1 MGRPA
6 AWPAANYNSADLSN
20 AAKEKPAMKRRKSL
34 LALAAAVIVAACGSS
49 TSTPPATS
57 SGPGKVDSVASQVP
71 DSVKAAAPLQ
81 IATDATYAPN
91 EFINPDTGAIQG
103 WDIDLGNAICKVM
116 GLVCTFNNVTFDD
129 IIAQLKASTP
139 SEVAGGDK
147 PRYAFSISSW
157 SPTQARENSNIDFVS
172 YYKAGEAWLVKA
184 GGPTISA
191 AVDMCGH
198 SVAVESGTT
207 EESDAWGFMGK
218 SVGGAPIGGDKDN
231 CQAAGK
237 QPINVLSFAKQ
248 TDANSALLSGR
259 ADFGW
264 LDQPV
269 ANYQVKQLNGQV
281 KIAGQPCSVA
291 PYGIAMVKGSALE
304 QPITD
309 AVKYLMDHGYY
320 TTVLKNWNVQ
330 DGAITSSDVALNN
343 NNSIGPTC
351 VPSY

>member
-1 MGRPA
+1 M
-6 AWPAANYNSADLSN
+6 SAQKALS
-20 AAKEKPAMKRRKSL
+20 AI
-34 LALAAAVIVAACGSS
+34 AAAIVLAACGGS
-49 TSTPPATS
+49 TTPTATTS
-57 SGPGKVDSVASQVP
+57 GGPGKVASIASEVP
-71 DSVKAAAPLQ
+71 ASITGPLQ

-157 SPTQARENSNIDFVS
+157 SPTQSRENNGIDFVT
-172 YYKAGEAWLVKA
+172 YYKAGEAWLVKV
-184 GGPTISA
+184 GGATIST

-198 SVAVESGTT
+198 NVAVESGTT
-207 EESDAWGFMGK
+207 EESDAWGFMGQ
-218 SVGGAPIGGDKDN
+218 SVGGTAIAGDKNN

-237 QPINVLSFAKQ
+237 QDIKVLSFGTQ
-248 TDANSALLSGR
+248 TEANSALLSGR

-269 ANYQVKQLNGQV
+269 ADYQVKQLNGQV
-281 KIAGQPCSVA
+281 KIGGQACSVA

-304 QPITD
+304 KPITD
-309 AVKYLMDHGYY
+309 AVKYLMDNNSYY
-320 TTVLKNWNVQ
+320 TNILKNWNVA
-330 DGAITSSDVALNN
+330 DGAITSSDVAVNN

>member
-1 MGRPA
+1 MNAHRPG
-6 AWPAANYNSADLSN
+6 LI
-20 AAKEKPAMKRRKSL
+20 
-34 LALAAAVIVAACGSS
+34 ALAAAVALVACGGSS
-49 TSTPPATS
+49 TPTATAG
-57 SGPGKVDSVASQVP
+57 GPGKVASIASEVPSSVTGP
-71 DSVKAAAPLQ
+71 IQ

-91 EFINPDTGAIQG
+91 EFVDPNTGAISG

-147 PRYAFSISSW
+147 PRYSFSISSW
-157 SPTQARENSNIDFVS
+157 SPTQARENSGIDFIT
-172 YYKAGEAWLVKA
+172 YYKAGEAWLVKV
-184 GGPTISA
+184 GGPTINTA
-191 AVDMCGH
+191 ADMCGH

-207 EESDAWGFMGK
+207 EESDAWGYMGQ
-218 SVGGAPIGGDKDN
+218 SVGGTAISGDKDN
-231 CQAAGK
+231 CPAGK
-237 QPINVLSFAKQ
+237 DIKVLSFSTQ

-269 ANYQVKQLNGQV
+269 ADYQVKQLAGKV
-281 KIAGQPCSVA
+281 KIGGQPCSVA
-291 PYGIAMVKGSALE
+291 PYGIAIVKGSALE
-304 QPITD
+304 KPITD
-309 AVKYLMDHGYY
+309 AVKYLIDNNSYY
-320 TTVLKNWNVQ
+320 ANILKNWNVT
-330 DGAITSSDVALNN
+330 DGAIASSDVALNN

>member
-1 MGRPA
+1 MNAHRP
-6 AWPAANYNSADLSN
+6 
-20 AAKEKPAMKRRKSL
+20 SL
-34 LALAAAVIVAACGSS
+34 VALAAAVALVACGGSS
-49 TSTPPATS
+49 TPTATTG
-57 SGPGKVDSVASQVP
+57 GPGKVASIASEVPSSVTGP
-71 DSVKAAAPLQ
+71 IQ

-91 EFINPDTGAIQG
+91 EFVDPNTGAISG

-147 PRYAFSISSW
+147 PRYSFSISSW
-157 SPTQARENSNIDFVS
+157 SPTQARENSGIDFIT
-172 YYKAGEAWLVKA
+172 YYKAGEAWLVKV
-184 GGPTISA
+184 GGPTINTA
-191 AVDMCGH
+191 ADMCGH

-207 EESDAWGFMGK
+207 EESDAWGYMGQ
-218 SVGGAPIGGDKDN
+218 SVGGTAISGDKDN
-231 CQAAGK
+231 CPAGK
-237 QPINVLSFAKQ
+237 DIKVLSFSTQ

-269 ANYQVKQLNGQV
+269 ADYQVKQLAGKV
-281 KIAGQPCSVA
+281 KIGGQPCSVA
-291 PYGIAMVKGSALE
+291 PYGIAIVKGSALE
-304 QPITD
+304 KPITD
-309 AVKYLMDHGYY
+309 AVKYLIDNNSYY
-320 TTVLKNWNVQ
+320 ANILKNWNVT
-330 DGAITSSDVALNN
+330 DGAIASSDVALNN